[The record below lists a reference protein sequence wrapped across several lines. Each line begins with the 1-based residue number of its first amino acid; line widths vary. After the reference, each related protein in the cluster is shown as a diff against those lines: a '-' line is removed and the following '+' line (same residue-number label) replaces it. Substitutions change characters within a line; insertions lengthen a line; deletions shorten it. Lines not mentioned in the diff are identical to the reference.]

1 MKGRLK
7 TVFGFQ
13 TTFFDFF
20 FHLYLF
26 FKTIDVI
33 K

>member
-20 FHLYLF
+20 SIYTYF